1 MIVLDHRVL
10 VDIKTHAAKTYPD
23 ECCGALVGNTG
34 KSRRIVTAVWPIAN
48 TAGESS
54 RRFAVSA
61 SDYQCAETRARDRGV
76 VLLGFYHSHPDAP
89 ATPSPYDLSHAWPNF
104 DYIIVSVARGR
115 PADITCWRLRED
127 RSAFEA
133 EDIRWR
139 TVS

>member
-1 MIVLDHRVL
+1 MR
-10 VDIKTHAAKTYPD
+10 THAAKAYPD

-34 KSRRIVTAVWPIAN
+34 PVGRIVTAAWPIAN

-54 RRFAVSA
+54 HRFAISP
-61 SDYQCAETRARDRGV
+61 SDYQGAETRARQEGV

-89 ATPSPYDLSHAWPNF
+89 SVPSPYDLSHAWPNF
-104 DYIIVSVARGR
+104 DYIIVSVAQGR

-133 EDIRWR
+133 EDITWR
-139 TVS
+139 TAS